1 MRVLD
6 REWGKGGWATLETTQ
21 EDQQM
26 REKRNNGINF
36 VSMEFIAVPVQFE
49 DLAINSQDMLRLLL
63 VPLINSTQI
72 IQVLQNW
79 SFLPLPDIYYWIRR
93 TFRSAQGDTEK
104 ERRTRPKDSTLLHRR
119 LGLVSG
125 VGLEVVVVVVARSEC
140 GRRSLEAIKQ
150 SNRSRITEFVSFQ
163 SRARIDFHWERSY
176 TRRVGPTTRYTWAG
190 KKSQITS
197 SRIGYLTCLC
207 IGLWWSRYTSH
218 ASVPMYLYR
227 MIRVNWGESGENKSD
242 PYCHSWNQRTQIS
255 TLQLNYF
262 GSFSACR
269 LLRKS
274 GDSWF
279 WAKFMGKS

>member
-93 TFRSAQGDTEK
+93 TFRSALGDIEK
-104 ERRTRPKDSTLLHRR
+104 ERRTRPKDSTLLYRR
-119 LGLVSG
+119 LGLLSG
-125 VGLEVVVVVVARSEC
+125 VGLEVVVVVVARSDC

-150 SNRSRITEFVSFQ
+150 SKATEAELQNLFPFSHVLELTSTGKEAIRGGSVLRPGILEQVRNHRLHPLVSVIWH
-163 SRARIDFHWERSY
+163 AYVLDCGGLGTLHM
-176 TRRVGPTTRYTWAG
+176 PP
-190 KKSQITS
+190 
-197 SRIGYLTCLC
+197 CLC
-207 IGLWWSRYTSH
+207 TYIG
-218 ASVPMYLYR
+218 
-227 MIRVNWGESGENKSD
+227 
-242 PYCHSWNQRTQIS
+242 
-255 TLQLNYF
+255 
-262 GSFSACR
+262 
-269 LLRKS
+269 
-274 GDSWF
+274 WF
-279 WAKFMGKS
+279 E